1 MTKEDIEQILADM
14 KIERG
19 SKLWAEYHR
28 GKMLIAVLNISESE
42 YAEAMKIIADFV
54 GV

>member
-1 MTKEDIEQILADM
+1 MTKEYIEQILIDM
-14 KIERG
+14 DIQRG
-19 SKLWAEYHR
+19 SKLWAEYQR